1 MALPKIPEIDE
12 DDLLALEEEAREAAR
27 RHFLPFV
34 LYTKP
39 DYRVNWHH
47 QLIARAVQ
55 RWARGEVLRLL
66 ICAPPQTGKSQL
78 VSRHGP
84 AFILGQ
90 NPDARIIC
98 GSYSLDLA
106 TRMALDVHRLV
117 GSQSYRELFPQ
128 VRLAA
133 QATKEEGKIQERANE
148 WGIAGH
154 DGGFKAVGRGGGVSG
169 FPADY
174 AIIDDPIKGR
184 EEAGSRTIR
193 QKAWDWLQDE
203 ILARLGASGAC
214 LIMHTRWHEDDMVG
228 RIKAQMRDDP
238 EAERWEILHERS
250 RSARESSKR

>member
-1 MALPKIPEIDE
+1 
-12 DDLLALEEEAREAAR
+12 
-27 RHFLPFV
+27 
-34 LYTKP
+34 
-39 DYRVNWHH
+39 
-47 QLIARAVQ
+47 
-55 RWARGEVLRLL
+55 
-66 ICAPPQTGKSQL
+66 
-78 VSRHGP
+78 
-84 AFILGQ
+84 
-90 NPDARIIC
+90 
-98 GSYSLDLA
+98 
-106 TRMALDVHRLV
+106 
-117 GSQSYRELFPQ
+117 
-128 VRLAA
+128 LAA

-238 EAERWEILHERS
+238 EAERWEIIELPARMDNPEEAHHEDPREPGEALWTWYYAGEKDGLTKEEMADRARVFLSAWEHRNAYGFASLGQQNPKPRTGGMFEVGKIQIVDRVPGKVLRYRMS
-250 RSARESSKR
+250 RYWAIVMPACRDITVSCQALSWSPI